1 MELIIPEGTQE
12 IAAYAYQYRK
22 DITKVWMPDTVLAI
36 GDCAFR
42 GCENLDI
49 AYISTKLE
57 YLGHD
62 AFLWCDNVRFCFD
75 EDCPVCDEIID
86 LITEQEQRRQEAV
99 LSSLHIP
106 NS

>member
-1 MELIIPEGTQE
+1 MELIIPEGTRE

-22 DITKVWMPDTVLAI
+22 DITKVWMPDSVVAI

-49 AYISTKLE
+49 VYISTKLE

-62 AFLWCDNVRFCFD
+62 AFFCCDTVRFCFD
-75 EDCPVCDEIID
+75 VDCPVCDELME
-86 LITEQEQRRQEAV
+86 LIAEREQMRQEKV